1 MKQTIRINTFETNS
15 SSEHS
20 CIICSDEEYNK
31 LINGDLWIGYG
42 GELKST
48 EELYKEYKK
57 ETNNTDKEG
66 FEDWIEYDGNYYSIA
81 EKYQDSSLDWIHEH
95 LEYDEKTKEI
105 NGVTVHVMCRYGMD

>member
-48 EELYKEYKK
+48 EELYKE
-57 ETNNTDKEG
+57 
-66 FEDWIEYDGNYYSIA
+66 
-81 EKYQDSSLDWIHEH
+81 
-95 LEYDEKTKEI
+95 
-105 NGVTVHVMCRYGMD
+105 